1 MENHPYSYGT
11 KLTGLILHLFFTV
24 VLTIS
29 VFLLASMLSKNIFEL
44 SDIGTEEFLDSGY
57 YTKCIENKCNDL
69 SDYLRLL
76 IKGEDR
82 TSEENKRYLQ
92 YTNEFKNDDSNFCY
106 WYRIGEAW
114 YTNQPDTEDGQEFE
128 VEAVLMEAKTMGN
141 YLIYDLVDKEF
152 GTDINGMADYFF
164 GGGNQMNWPAEDMT
178 LIIGIDTELSA
189 VDDIYEASQE
199 YQQLHPWIKVCI
211 FSGLVSLMGW
221 IISLV
226 YLTLATGRRTGE
238 SQIHLNPIDK
248 IKTEILVAAFI
259 FVMVEFVI
267 LIAKV
272 NSDEWAVYGIIVASG
287 TVSLVIDGLFLIF
300 YLSMVRRMKAE
311 MLWETSLAC
320 WLERGVRKV
329 FAKRKTT
336 VRVILLFAGHM
347 AVCFILAVGAFYYQN
362 VIALLLLLLFSAW
375 ECYMI
380 LRKTVEQYQIRQGVE
395 KIRDGALSEKIDL
408 EELHGEERSLA
419 EAINNIGEGL
429 LHAVDDSTKNER
441 MKADLITNVSHDIKT
456 PLTSIINYVNLIK
469 LEKIDNER
477 VQGYIKILDEKSQR
491 LKQLTSDLVE
501 ASKISSGNVKL
512 DMQVIDLVELVYQT
526 SGEFNEKF
534 EQKELTIV
542 TKLPK
547 TAVLI
552 RADGRQLY
560 RVIENLYNNVAKYAL
575 EKTRVY
581 VDIAYAEEKV
591 IFSIKNVSER
601 SLARENSNAGD
612 LTERFIR
619 GDSSRTTEGSGLG
632 LSIAKSLTVLMGGT
646 FDITVDGDLF
656 KAAITFPQYADEN
669 SKAIEQT
676 DAADETEYE
685 IEELEPGEQTDEE

>member
-1 MENHPYSYGT
+1 
-11 KLTGLILHLFFTV
+11 
-24 VLTIS
+24 
-29 VFLLASMLSKNIFEL
+29 
-44 SDIGTEEFLDSGY
+44 
-57 YTKCIENKCNDL
+57 
-69 SDYLRLL
+69 
-76 IKGEDR
+76 
-82 TSEENKRYLQ
+82 
-92 YTNEFKNDDSNFCY
+92 
-106 WYRIGEAW
+106 
-114 YTNQPDTEDGQEFE
+114 
-128 VEAVLMEAKTMGN
+128 
-141 YLIYDLVDKEF
+141 
-152 GTDINGMADYFF
+152 
-164 GGGNQMNWPAEDMT
+164 
-178 LIIGIDTELSA
+178 
-189 VDDIYEASQE
+189 
-199 YQQLHPWIKVCI
+199 
-211 FSGLVSLMGW
+211 
-221 IISLV
+221 
-226 YLTLATGRRTGE
+226 
-238 SQIHLNPIDK
+238 
-248 IKTEILVAAFI
+248 
-259 FVMVEFVI
+259 
-267 LIAKV
+267 
-272 NSDEWAVYGIIVASG
+272 
-287 TVSLVIDGLFLIF
+287 
-300 YLSMVRRMKAE
+300 

-362 VIALLLLLLFSAW
+362 VIALLLQLLFSAW

-477 VQGYIKILDEKSQR
+477 VHGYIKILDEKSQR
-491 LKQLTSDLVE
+491 LKQLTADLVE